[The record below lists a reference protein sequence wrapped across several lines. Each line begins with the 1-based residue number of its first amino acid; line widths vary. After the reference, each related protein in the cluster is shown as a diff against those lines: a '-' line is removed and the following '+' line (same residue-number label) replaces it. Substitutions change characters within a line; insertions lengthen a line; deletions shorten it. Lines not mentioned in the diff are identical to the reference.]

1 MADRTYIELCK
12 NDKATIQINMWKKTT
27 GTPFYPSGAFYTVKG
42 ALKDNVVVPKSSA
55 RNYRNEVWATITQT
69 VTASAALYDVY
80 WEIHRTDGDITNHCT
95 KLNVSDEC

>member
-42 ALKDNVVVPKSSA
+42 ALKDNVVV
-55 RNYRNEVWATITQT
+55 
-69 VTASAALYDVY
+69 L
-80 WEIHRTDGDITNHCT
+80 C
-95 KLNVSDEC
+95 L